1 MTGQPITVG
10 STVKRRGPFGKA
22 TGTVKA
28 IKVVHGNRWV
38 IIDAETHSRALPRIC
53 HFNELEAV
61 A

>member
-10 STVKRRGPFGKA
+10 STVKRRGPFDK

-38 IIDAETHSRALPRIC
+38 IIDAESHSRALPRIC